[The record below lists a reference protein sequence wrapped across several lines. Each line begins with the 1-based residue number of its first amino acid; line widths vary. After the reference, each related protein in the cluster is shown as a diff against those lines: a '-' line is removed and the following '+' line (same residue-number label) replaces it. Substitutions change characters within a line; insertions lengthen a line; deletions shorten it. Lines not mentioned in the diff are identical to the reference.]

1 MDEKK
6 VRTIRDIKAEKM
18 EKAEKAYEKVIQ
30 YLKNEIRLGS
40 LKRGQKLPPERELAD
55 ALGVSRNS
63 VREAI
68 RTLDYM
74 GFISST
80 QGAGNYVTCNF
91 EQCVGESMR
100 YIMLLGETN
109 FLQIS
114 QLRCG
119 LESEAAKLAAS
130 RILPKQLARL
140 KELAMLMR
148 TEENPEKAYH
158 YDLDFHRLLCEAS
171 GNHLIQSFFNA
182 MLRLFDDF
190 ISTMHRRIIQIP
202 EQAEELYSAHERLVD
217 ALTAHDGD
225 AAFRMVWDHFEIVDA
240 SIAEGNILYT

>member
-1 MDEKK
+1 MNEKK
-6 VRTIRDIKAEKM
+6 VRTIKDIKAEKM
-18 EKAEKAYEKVIQ
+18 DKAEKAYEKVIQ
-30 YLKNEIRLGS
+30 YIKNEIRLGS

-63 VREAI
+63 VREAL

-80 QGAGNYVTCNF
+80 QGAGNYVTCDF
-91 EQCVGESMR
+91 ERCVGESMR

-119 LESEAAKLAAS
+119 LESEAAKLAAA
-130 RILPKQLARL
+130 RILPKQLARMQ
-140 KELAMLMR
+140 ELALLMR
-148 TEENPEKAYH
+148 TEGNSEKVYR

-171 GNHLIQSFFNA
+171 GNHLILSFFSA
-182 MLRLFDDF
+182 MLRLFEDF
-190 ISTMHRRIIQIP
+190 ITTMHRRIIQDS
-202 EQAEELYSAHERLVD
+202 EQAEKLYLSHEHLVE
-217 ALTAHDGD
+217 ALVAHDGD
-225 AAFRMVWDHFEIVDA
+225 AAFRTVWDHFEIVDR
-240 SIAEGNILYT
+240 SIAEGNIL